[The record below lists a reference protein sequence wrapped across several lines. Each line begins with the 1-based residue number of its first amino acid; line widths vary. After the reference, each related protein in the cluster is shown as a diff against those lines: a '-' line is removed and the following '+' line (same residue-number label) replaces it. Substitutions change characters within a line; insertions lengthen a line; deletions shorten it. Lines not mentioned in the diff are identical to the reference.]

1 MNYLTELLAFYRWL
15 ETTLISP
22 IQQAYWHLLMW
33 ANNRAAVRDELGD
46 WYWPVD
52 FNLPNTV
59 VMRFLGLKKHY
70 QVVHLRDQ
78 LIRIGRV
85 QYEKHPA
92 QRAGTYRLNPFNQGL
107 EAVWIVAEKGCARTQ
122 VWNSVSSAAAPG
134 AEPYINPLNN
144 KHTSLSHGIPECAP
158 VSPNG
163 FNLLPEISE
172 EEKAAIRARFPD
184 NDVAAFYAIWEAR
197 EKKQVEIKNLRR

>member
-22 IQQAYWHLLMW
+22 IQQAYWHLLMC
-33 ANNRAAVRDELGD
+33 AINRAAVRDELGD

-78 LIRIGRV
+78 LIRSGRV

-92 QRAGTYRLNPFNQGL
+92 QRAGTYRLHPFNQGL
-107 EAVWIVAEKGCARTQ
+107 EAIWITAERGCVRTQ
-122 VWNSVSSAAAPG
+122 VWNVAGSPSAPG
-134 AEPYINPLNN
+134 LETYINPLNN
-144 KHTSLSHGIPECAP
+144 KKAFLSGSIPEDTL
-158 VSPNG
+158 SPNG

-172 EEKAAIRARFPD
+172 EEKAVIRARFPD

-197 EKKQVEIKNLRR
+197 EKKQMETKNLWR

>member
-78 LIRIGRV
+78 LIRTGRV

-122 VWNSVSSAAAPG
+122 VWNSVSSAAAPR

-144 KHTSLSHGIPECAP
+144 KQAFLSGSIPEDTL
-158 VSPNG
+158 SPKG

>member
-78 LIRIGRV
+78 LIRTGRV

-144 KHTSLSHGIPECAP
+144 KQAFLSGSIPEDTL
-158 VSPNG
+158 SPNG

-172 EEKAAIRARFPD
+172 EEKAAIRARCPD

>member
-22 IQQAYWHLLMW
+22 IQQAYWHLLMC

-78 LIRIGRV
+78 LIRTGRV

-92 QRAGTYRLNPFNQGL
+92 QRAGTYRLHPFNQGL
-107 EAVWIVAEKGCARTQ
+107 EAIWITAEKGCVRTQ
-122 VWNSVSSAAAPG
+122 VWNVAGSSSAPG
-134 AEPYINPLNN
+134 PETYINPLNN
-144 KHTSLSHGIPECAP
+144 KKAFLSGSIPGDTL
-158 VSPNG
+158 SPNG
-163 FNLLPEISE
+163 FNLLPQISE
-172 EEKAAIRARFPD
+172 EEKAAIRAQYPD
-184 NDVAAFYAIWEAR
+184 DDVAAFNAIWAAR
-197 EKKQVEIKNLRR
+197 EEKQRKEK

>member
-33 ANNRAAVRDELGD
+33 ANIRAAVRDELGD

-78 LIRIGRV
+78 LIRTGRV

-144 KHTSLSHGIPECAP
+144 KQAFLSGSIPEDTL
-158 VSPNG
+158 SPNG

>member
-78 LIRIGRV
+78 LIRTGRV

-144 KHTSLSHGIPECAP
+144 KQAFLSGSIPEDTL
-158 VSPNG
+158 SPNG

-172 EEKAAIRARFPD
+172 EEKAAIRAKFPD

>member
-78 LIRIGRV
+78 LIRTGRV

-144 KHTSLSHGIPECAP
+144 KQAFLSGSIPEDTL
-158 VSPNG
+158 SPNG

-197 EKKQVEIKNLRR
+197 EKKQVEIKN

>member
-46 WYWPVD
+46 WYWPVA

-122 VWNSVSSAAAPG
+122 VWNSVSSAAAPR

-144 KHTSLSHGIPECAP
+144 KQAFLSGSIPEDTL
-158 VSPNG
+158 SPNG

>member
-1 MNYLTELLAFYRWL
+1 MNYLTELLAFYGWL
-15 ETTLISP
+15 ETSFISP
-22 IQQAYWHLLMW
+22 IQQAYWHLLMC

-78 LIRIGRV
+78 LIRTGRV

-92 QRAGTYRLNPFNQGL
+92 QRAGTYRLHPFNQGL
-107 EAVWIVAEKGCARTQ
+107 EAIWITAERGCVRTQ
-122 VWNSVSSAAAPG
+122 VWNVAGSPSAPG
-134 AEPYINPLNN
+134 PETYINPLNN
-144 KHTSLSHGIPECAP
+144 KKAFLSGSIPEDTL
-158 VSPNG
+158 SPNG

-172 EEKAAIRARFPD
+172 EEKAVIRARFPD

-197 EKKQVEIKNLRR
+197 EKKQM

>member
-78 LIRIGRV
+78 LIRTGRV

-122 VWNSVSSAAAPG
+122 VWNSVSSAAAPR

-144 KHTSLSHGIPECAP
+144 KQAFLSGSIPEDTL
-158 VSPNG
+158 SPNG

>member
-1 MNYLTELLAFYRWL
+1 MC
-15 ETTLISP
+15 
-22 IQQAYWHLLMW
+22 

-59 VMRFLGLKKHY
+59 VMRFLVLKKHY

-78 LIRIGRV
+78 LIRTGRV

-92 QRAGTYRLNPFNQGL
+92 QRAGTYRLHPFNQGL
-107 EAVWIVAEKGCARTQ
+107 EAIWITAERGCVRTQ
-122 VWNSVSSAAAPG
+122 VWNVAGSPSAPG
-134 AEPYINPLNN
+134 LETYINPLNN
-144 KHTSLSHGIPECAP
+144 KKAFLSGSIPEDTL
-158 VSPNG
+158 SPNG

-172 EEKAAIRARFPD
+172 EEKAVIRARFPD

-197 EKKQVEIKNLRR
+197 EKKQMETKNLWR

>member
-1 MNYLTELLAFYRWL
+1 MNYLTELLAFYRWMGEHRL
-15 ETTLISP
+15 TPLL
-22 IQQAYWHLLMW
+22 QAYWHLLMW

-78 LIRIGRV
+78 LIRTGRV

-92 QRAGTYRLNPFNQGL
+92 QRAGIYRLNPFNQGL
-107 EAVWIVAEKGCARTQ
+107 GAVWIVAEKGCARTQ

-144 KHTSLSHGIPECAP
+144 KQAFLSGSIPEDTL
-158 VSPNG
+158 SPNG

>member
-1 MNYLTELLAFYRWL
+1 
-15 ETTLISP
+15 
-22 IQQAYWHLLMW
+22 MW

-70 QVVHLRDQ
+70 QVVHIRDQ
-78 LIRIGRV
+78 LIRTGRV

-144 KHTSLSHGIPECAP
+144 NQAFLSGSIPEDTL
-158 VSPNG
+158 SPNG

>member
-22 IQQAYWHLLMW
+22 IQQAYWHLLMC

-78 LIRIGRV
+78 LIRTGRV

-92 QRAGTYRLNPFNQGL
+92 QRAGTYRLNPFNQRL
-107 EAVWIVAEKGCARTQ
+107 EPVWITEEKGCARTQ
-122 VWNSVSSAAAPG
+122 VWNVADSPPAPG
-134 AEPYINPLNN
+134 PETYINPLNN
-144 KHTSLSHGIPECAP
+144 KQAFLSGSIPEDTL
-158 VSPNG
+158 SPNG

>member
-78 LIRIGRV
+78 LIRTGRV

-144 KHTSLSHGIPECAP
+144 KQAFLSGSIPEDTL
-158 VSPNG
+158 SPNG

-184 NDVAAFYAIWEAR
+184 NDVAAFYAIWEAL

>member
-22 IQQAYWHLLMW
+22 IQQAYWHLLMC

-78 LIRIGRV
+78 LIRTGRV

-92 QRAGTYRLNPFNQGL
+92 QRAGTYRLHPFNQGL
-107 EAVWIVAEKGCARTQ
+107 EAIWITAERGCVRTQ
-122 VWNSVSSAAAPG
+122 VWNVAGSPSAPG
-134 AEPYINPLNN
+134 PETYINPLNN
-144 KHTSLSHGIPECAP
+144 KKAFLSGSIPEDTL
-158 VSPNG
+158 SPNG
-163 FNLLPEISE
+163 FNLLPQISE
-172 EEKAAIRARFPD
+172 EEKAVIRAQYPD
-184 NDVAAFYAIWEAR
+184 DDVAAFNAIWAAR
-197 EKKQVEIKNLRR
+197 EEKQRKEK

>member
-1 MNYLTELLAFYRWL
+1 MNYLTELLAFYKWL
-15 ETTLISP
+15 ETALISP
-22 IQQAYWHLLMW
+22 VQQAYWHLLMW

-46 WYWPVD
+46 WYWPVA

-70 QVVHLRDQ
+70 QVVHLREQ
-78 LIRIGRV
+78 MIRTGRV

-92 QRAGTYRLNPFNQGL
+92 QKAGVYRLNPFSKGL
-107 EAVWIVAEKGCARTQ
+107 ETIWIVSEKGCARTQ
-122 VWNSVSSAAAPG
+122 VWNCAGTPPAPG
-134 AEPYINPLNN
+134 AGTYINSLNN
-144 KHTSLSHGIPECAP
+144 KQAFLSGSIPEDAP
-158 VSPNG
+158 SPNG

-172 EEKAAIRARFPD
+172 EEKAAIRARYPD

-197 EKKQVEIKNLRR
+197 EKKQLEIKNLRR

>member
-78 LIRIGRV
+78 LIRTGRV

-144 KHTSLSHGIPECAP
+144 KQAFLSGSIPEDTL
-158 VSPNG
+158 SPNG

>member
-78 LIRIGRV
+78 LIRTGRV

-92 QRAGTYRLNPFNQGL
+92 QRAGTSRLHPFTQGL
-107 EAVWIVAEKGCARTQ
+107 EAIWITAERGCVRTQ
-122 VWNSVSSAAAPG
+122 VWNVAGSPSAPG
-134 AEPYINPLNN
+134 PETYINPLNN
-144 KHTSLSHGIPECAP
+144 KKAFLSGSIPEDTL
-158 VSPNG
+158 SPNG

-172 EEKAAIRARFPD
+172 EEKAVIRARFPD

-197 EKKQVEIKNLRR
+197 EKKQMETKNLRR

>member
-78 LIRIGRV
+78 LIRTGRV

-122 VWNSVSSAAAPG
+122 VWNSVSSAAGPG

-144 KHTSLSHGIPECAP
+144 KQAFLSGSIPEDTLSA
-158 VSPNG
+158 NG